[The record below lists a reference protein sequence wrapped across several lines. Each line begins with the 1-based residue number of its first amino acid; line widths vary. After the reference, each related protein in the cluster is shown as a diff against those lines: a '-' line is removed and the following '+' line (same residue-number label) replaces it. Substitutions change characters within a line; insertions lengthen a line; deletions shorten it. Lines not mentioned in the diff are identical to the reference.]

1 MLAELG
7 WLSMGAYFEIHS
19 LDHFTSYFIFLLP
32 SYRVMET
39 FFLLATLATLKAR
52 PGWPTCSKDC
62 RALPFDFMLADLL
75 MSVG

>member
-7 WLSMGAYFEIHS
+7 CLSMGAYFEIHS

-39 FFLLATLATLKAR
+39 FFLLATL
-52 PGWPTCSKDC
+52 S
-62 RALPFDFMLADLL
+62 FLL
-75 MSVG
+75 